1 VFLNSCLL
9 CSKVAGLNAFAAA
22 VSKNSTVNLALLLA
36 LLLKKAIYST
46 APEIF
51 NILAAVSNLQ
61 LLQLYYSCYISI
73 ESAPSKKSAAFF
85 KAF

>member
-9 CSKVAGLNAFAAA
+9 CSKVAGLNAFTAA
-22 VSKNSTVNLALLLA
+22 VFESGTVNLALLLA
-36 LLLKKAIYST
+36 LLLKKATYST
-46 APEIF
+46 ALEIF

-61 LLQLYYSCYISI
+61 LLQLYYSRHISI
-73 ESAPSKKSAAFF
+73 ESALGKESAALF